1 MSNIS
6 EYIKI
11 NLDKTIRVNKKD
23 GDDGLIGLPYP
34 YTVPSVAET
43 NFFQEM
49 YYWDTYFTCKGL
61 EILNRWELIKNN
73 TDNIL
78 YMVDRYGHMPNGT
91 RECLF
96 GRSQPPVLS
105 LMVRDVYDHYKDRVW
120 LIGAY
125 KMLETEYEFWMKKRI
140 SPTGLNRY
148 SGDVPDI
155 KMFADCFRSR
165 VKVVPEELDDV
176 TVANHK
182 ITLCESGWD
191 MNPRMGFESFNYVCP
206 ELNSLLYLFEQ
217 NMAYF
222 SAELENGNESL
233 WNDRSAKRLEL
244 MNKYLVNDEG
254 LFYDYNF
261 KTGKL
266 NNIYSCASL
275 YTLFAGLATEEQAKA
290 MVDALGK
297 IEFEYGLSACERYD
311 IEGRYQ
317 WHYPNGWAPL
327 HYIAVIGLDKYGYK
341 EDAKRIA
348 KKYVAL
354 AEDVFEKTGHLWE
367 KYNVVNGST
376 EVIDGNNDCTMPA
389 MIGWTAGAYLTL
401 HDYLNR

>member
-105 LMVRDVYDHYKDRVW
+105 LMVRDVYDHYKDKEW
-120 LIGAY
+120 LKEAY
-125 KMLETEYEFWMKKRI
+125 KTVEKEYNFWMTERI
-140 SPTGLNRY
+140 TETGLNRF
-148 SGDVPDI
+148 SGNVDV
-155 KMFADCFRSR
+155 KEYANLFRER
-165 VKVVPEELDDV
+165 VQAVPEELDDE
-176 TVANHK
+176 TISSHCIA
-182 ITLCESGWD
+182 LCESGWD
-191 MNPRMGFESFNYVCP
+191 MNPRMGFESFNYVSP
-206 ELNSLLYLFEQ
+206 ELNSLLFMFEE

-222 SAELENGNESL
+222 SEELEKGESKVWL
-233 WNDRSAKRLEL
+233 ERAEKRREL
-244 MNKYLVNDEG
+244 MNKYLVKDG
-254 LFYDYNF
+254 LFLDYNF
-261 KTGKL
+261 KTEKL
-266 NNIYSCASL
+266 NSIYSCASL
-275 YTLFAGLATEEQAKA
+275 YTLFAGVATEEQAKA
-290 MVDALGK
+290 MVNALDR
-297 IEFEYGLSACERYD
+297 IEFEYGLSACEKHD
-311 IEGRYQ
+311 IDGRYQ

-327 HYIAVIGLDKYGYK
+327 HYIAVMGLDRYGYT

-348 KKYVAL
+348 KKYVTL
-354 AEDVFEKTGHLWE
+354 AESVFEKTGHLWE

-376 EVIDGNNDCTMPA
+376 EVIDGNNGCTMPA